1 MNYYEAAKI
10 RKKGFADLMTDK
22 LTSGQGVFSSAR
34 SALSDRSKA
43 RSLGFKEKFNLLNIA
58 KVLTGGSNLA
68 PAILG
73 RLLGRKTSDIRY
85 FTGKKE
91 YTPRSES
98 SYYNNYTTPSMSGGS
113 QKATRVLQKML
124 SFMEK
129 SRTDDMQEQD
139 TLDSFNEMNEKM
151 REDRHKEVMDV
162 FIEATNAKVRRRFD
176 KHMAK
181 EAKKREKGS
190 KKKEPEVKK
199 ETKLDK
205 TESKKQTTP
214 ETAEAPKT
222 KTKTETTPTEKA
234 KPVQTAPTT
243 VPAQSVPAQSTVTP
257 KLSTVSSA
265 VTETAKTAVKTVTG
279 TATKTAVKVG
289 VGVAVGAAATMS
301 IKRII
306 EVGPGYNIVEL
317 QSGETVRQEG
327 AWNWRNNNPGNI
339 EYGDYALSKGAIPFS
354 HGKNKP
360 QTDAERFAIF
370 PTYEAGRNAKA
381 GLIFEGKNYKNL
393 TLDDAIARYAPPTNK
408 SGKFENDT
416 AGYQKEVKT
425 ALNLPEEKLKTMKMQ
440 DFNQEQRILILN
452 AMQKIEGYGSGTKK
466 TKILSFGSNVP
477 ETGSKL
483 NDVSNTNA
491 GMKKD
496 MSQGSFAGGPVI
508 IQNNNTT
515 QAKTNIQRT
524 APQEQL
530 NPTMR

>member
-43 RSLGFKEKFNLLNIA
+43 RSLGFKEKFDPLNIA

-68 PAILG
+68 PAMLG

-113 QKATRVLQKML
+113 RKATTVLNKML

-162 FIEATNAKVRRRFD
+162 FIEATNAKIRRRFD

-190 KKKEPEVKK
+190 KKKEPEVQK
-199 ETKLDK
+199 ETKSDK
-205 TESKKQTTP
+205 TESKKQTTT

-222 KTKTETTPTEKA
+222 QTKTETTPTEKA

-243 VPAQSVPAQSTVTP
+243 VPAQSTVTP

-265 VTETAKTAVKTVTG
+265 VTETAKTALKTVTG
-279 TATKTAVKVG
+279 TAAKTAVKVG

-339 EYGDYALSKGAIPFS
+339 EYGDYALSKGAIPFA

-360 QTDAERFAIF
+360 QTPAERFAIF
-370 PTYEAGRNAKA
+370 PTYEIGRNAKA

-393 TLDDAIARYAPPTNK
+393 TLDDAIKRYAPP
-408 SGKFENDT
+408 SENDT
-416 AGYQKEVKT
+416 AGYQKAVKT
-425 ALNLPEEKLKTMKMQ
+425 ALNLPEEKLKTIRMQ
-440 DFNQEQRILILN
+440 DFGQEQRMLILD
-452 AMQKIEGYGSGTKK
+452 AMQKVEGYGSGKK
-466 TKILSFGSNVP
+466 QTKILSSGSNVP

-483 NDVSNTNA
+483 NDASNTNA
-491 GMKKD
+491 DMKKD
-496 MSQGSFAGGPVI
+496 MSQGSSAGGPVI

>member
-22 LTSGQGVFSSAR
+22 LTSGQGVFSSVR
-34 SALSDRSKA
+34 STLSDRSKA
-43 RSLGFKEKFNLLNIA
+43 RSMAFKEKFDPLNIA

-73 RLLGRKTSDIRY
+73 KLLGRKSSDIKY
-85 FTGKKE
+85 FSGKKE
-91 YTPRSES
+91 YTPRRES
-98 SYYNNYTTPSMSGGS
+98 SYFNNYTPPSMSSGGS
-113 QKATRVLQKML
+113 RKATRVLEKML

-139 TLDSFNEMNEKM
+139 TLDSFKEMNENM

-162 FIEATNAKVRRRFD
+162 FIEATKVKRKAM

-181 EAKKREKGS
+181 EAKKRPAREKA
-190 KKKEPEVKK
+190 ETKK
-199 ETKLDK
+199 ETKPAK
-205 TESKKQTTP
+205 TEPKTEATP
-214 ETAEAPKT
+214 AKTEPKTEATPAKTEAPV
-222 KTKTETTPTEKA
+222 TT
-234 KPVQTAPTT
+234 KPVQTTPST
-243 VPAQSVPAQSTVTP
+243 VPAPSTATP
-257 KLSTVSSA
+257 KLPTVSSA
-265 VTETAKTAVKTVTG
+265 VTEAAKTAAKTVTG
-279 TATKTAVKVG
+279 GAAKTAVKVG

-301 IKRII
+301 IKRIV

-317 QSGETVRQEG
+317 QSGETVRQDG

-360 QTDAERFAIF
+360 QTPAERFAIF

-393 TLDDAIARYAPPTNK
+393 TIDNAIARYAPP
-408 SGKFENDT
+408 SENDT
-416 AGYQKEVKT
+416 AGYQKAIKT

-440 DFNQEQRILILN
+440 DFDQEQRMLILD
-452 AMQKIEGYGSGTKK
+452 AMQKVEGYGSGKK
-466 TKILSFGSNVP
+466 QTKILSVGSNVTN
-477 ETGSKL
+477 TGNKL
-483 NDVSNTNA
+483 NETSQQNTD
-491 GMKKD
+491 MKKD
-496 MSQGSFAGGPVI
+496 MSQGSAGGSSVI
-508 IQNNNTT
+508 IQNNNTS
-515 QAKTNIQRT
+515 QAKTNIHRA